1 MQRLSVSRT
10 SAMNWLRKASFL
22 GRVAFHAYELKRR
35 QRLEPDKIRRQQD
48 RDLRNMVR
56 FAFEKVRM
64 YRDKY
69 RSKGIDPRDIRTL
82 DDLVKLPLITKNDLL
97 NYWPDGLLPLGTD
110 PADAVVLQTSGSTGT
125 PISIYHDVLGS
136 LPCFALQWRIVDA
149 LGVRLR
155 KDRIA
160 TILDV
165 GGSSMVLE
173 EKVMS
178 YLPLLTNRRL
188 VLPVSMRLEE
198 IAGKLEE
205 FRPDLLMSY
214 AGVLRGLASLKKKG
228 CMPGVRPR
236 IMASS
241 AEVLD
246 PYTRSYIE
254 ESFQSPVFDVYGST
268 EGWIVAFECKHHTGM
283 HINHDISHVEILDEN
298 GKKCPPG
305 VPGTVAITRLIGQ
318 GTPMIR
324 YIGTGDVATMLEG
337 ECACGRSLP
346 RLAHLEGRRVDSI
359 KRADGRLFHAFSF
372 TDPLRGI
379 LLNAPAF
386 QVQQFQI
393 VQESLDRIRVL
404 LVENEERPV
413 NGTLRRELDQKICK
427 VYGELMGPDVR
438 IEVEHADK
446 IPTGPRTSS
455 PTPVVISR
463 VH

>member
-1 MQRLSVSRT
+1 
-10 SAMNWLRKASFL
+10 
-22 GRVAFHAYELKRR
+22 
-35 QRLEPDKIRRQQD
+35 
-48 RDLRNMVR
+48 MVR

-69 RSKGIDPRDIRTL
+69 RSEGIDPEGIRTL
-82 DDLVKLPLITKNDLL
+82 DDLVRLPLITKNDLL

-110 PADAVVLQTSGSTGT
+110 PTGAVVLQTSGSTGT
-125 PISIYHDVLGS
+125 PVSIYHDVLRS
-136 LPCFALQWRIVDA
+136 LACFALQWRIVDA
-149 LGVRLR
+149 LGLRLR
-155 KDRIA
+155 TDRIA

-173 EKVMS
+173 DKVME

-188 VLPVSMRLEE
+188 VLPISMRLEE
-198 IAGKLEE
+198 MADKLEE

-214 AGVLRGLASLKKKG
+214 AGVLRGLASLKKKD
-228 CMPGVRPR
+228 CMPGVHPR
-236 IMASS
+236 ILASS

-254 ESFQSPVFDVYGST
+254 EIFQSPIFDVYGST
-268 EGWIVAFECKHHTGM
+268 EGWIIAFECEHHTGM
-283 HINHDISHVEILDEN
+283 HINYDINHVEILDEN
-298 GKKCPPG
+298 GKECPPG
-305 VPGTVAITRLIGQ
+305 VPGSVAITRLIGQ
-318 GTPMIR
+318 GTPLIR

-337 ECACGRSLP
+337 ECACGRTLP

-359 KRADGRLFHAFSF
+359 RRADGRLFHAFSF

-379 LLNAPAF
+379 LLNTPAF
-386 QVQQFQI
+386 QIQQFQI
-393 VQESLDRIRVL
+393 VQESLDRIRIL
-404 LVENEERPV
+404 LVEGDEEP
-413 NGTLRRELDQKICK
+413 NLDASRRDLDQEICR

-438 IEVEHADK
+438 IEVEHADE
-446 IPTGPRTSS
+446 IPAGPRTSA